1 MPPFPIGID
10 LGTTNCAVARLDEA
24 GRTQMVA
31 NAEGDTL
38 TPSVVHFGSAG
49 VRVGKEAVEA
59 ITSDSERIVRWVKRE
74 MGSSLCA
81 QAIGGQHFPPEAVQA
96 CILGQLRADIERQLG
111 KNYSV
116 VVTVPAYFDEPRRRK
131 TADAAAMAGLPL
143 LDIVNEPTAAA
154 IAFGEQLGYLD
165 SQQLAREK
173 QNLLVYDLGGGTF
186 DVTVVEIKP
195 GHIRTLA
202 TDGDSI
208 LGGFDWDQRLADYAA
223 EQFLRTHGVD
233 PRDDRRGLQE
243 LMLAAERAKHA
254 LSARLSCM
262 IRVTFGGQTLEVPIS
277 RVEFEERTSDLL
289 YRTSSTTRQTLAASG
304 LRWSEIDRVLLVGGS
319 TRMPMVRGMLCEL
332 TGSEPH
338 GEVNPDE
345 AVARG
350 AALYARHLLAQGKVS
365 KTPSTQTS
373 SPLLEITNV
382 NSHSLGIAG
391 FNVRLGRRCNTILIP
406 RNSPLPARISRTFVT
421 RKYGQKSIVVQVLE
435 GESSQPENCAPIAR
449 LVVRDLPHGLPAGS
463 RVKITYEYGTNG
475 RLNVSAYVFGTSC
488 AMQLEMQR
496 SGERSASQIESWQ
509 QVLTGN
515 AQTQQLTQLLQQEAA
530 SLAPEQMLDM
540 GETDYSLPEDE
551 EAAPAGKT

>member
-1 MPPFPIGID
+1 MSPFPIGID
-10 LGTTNCAVARLDEA
+10 LGTTNCAVARLDDA
-24 GRTQMVA
+24 GRTQMVT

-38 TPSVVHFGSAG
+38 TPSVVHFGAAG

-59 ITSDSERIVRWVKRE
+59 IASDPERIVRWVKRE
-74 MGSSLCA
+74 MGSSLCSR
-81 QAIGGQHFPPEAVQA
+81 AIDGKHFPPEAVQA
-96 CILGQLRADIERQLG
+96 CILGQIRSDIERQLG
-111 KNYSV
+111 KNYAV
-116 VVTVPAYFDEPRRRK
+116 VVTVPAFFDEPRRRK

-154 IAFGEQLGYLD
+154 VAFGEQLGYLD

-208 LGGFDWDQRLADYAA
+208 LGGYDWDQRLADYAA
-223 EQFLRTHGVD
+223 EQFLRTHGAD
-233 PRDDRRGLQE
+233 PRDDQRGLQS
-243 LMLAAERAKHA
+243 LMLAAERAKQA
-254 LSARLSCM
+254 LSARLTVA
-262 IRVTFGGQTLEVPIS
+262 IRVTHDDHTLEVPIS
-277 RVEFEERTSDLL
+277 RIEFEERTSDLL
-289 YRTSSTTRQTLAASG
+289 YRTASTTRQTLAASG

-332 TGSEPH
+332 TGGEPH

-350 AALYARHLLAQGKVS
+350 AALYARHLLAQGKLS
-365 KTPSTQTS
+365 KAASPQASA
-373 SPLLEITNV
+373 PLLEITNV

-391 FNVRLGRRCNTILIP
+391 FNVQLGRRCNKILIP
-406 RNSPLPARISRTFVT
+406 RNSPLPARASRTFVT

-463 RVKITYEYGTNG
+463 RVKITYEYGANG
-475 RLNVSAYVFGTSC
+475 RLNVSAYIFGTNC
-488 AMQLEMQR
+488 AMQLELQR
-496 SGERSASQIESWQ
+496 SGARSAGQIASWQ
-509 QVLTGN
+509 QVLAGN
-515 AQTQQLTQLLQQEAA
+515 ASSEQLTQLLQKEAA
-530 SLAPEQMLDM
+530 ALSPTQLLDS
-540 GETDYSLPEDE
+540 GETDYTLPEDE
-551 EAAPAGKT
+551 EAAPAGKA